1 MDVWLTISDVEK
13 ERDKMCHNYLE
24 KVMMVGSLMEN
35 RSMEVMNSTDR
46 NMDRFKVIIG
56 QMMNGTVNM
65 TATKSE
71 DLMMLAKM
79 TVDSFLN
86 GKFFLFVL
94 VLVSTNYFKFFK
106 VSVDEMTNLKSA
118 CEIMLYF

>member
-1 MDVWLTISDVEK
+1 
-13 ERDKMCHNYLE
+13 MCHNYLE

-35 RSMEVMNSTDR
+35 HSMEVMNSTDR
-46 NMDRFKVIIG
+46 NMDKFKVIIG